1 MKDIDLNQVQFRRIE
16 LYASRVKK
24 KYLAAIRK
32 LIELANETSFDATK
46 PFRFEDYPDLNRA
59 AKRVFKQLNDEVKE
73 TIVNAIGAEWDESNK
88 LNDQLVEE
96 VFKLRKIGKVPELY
110 LQRNLA
116 ARDAFIARKSG
127 KGGLNLSQRV
137 WNYTGQFRQEM
148 EMALDIGIADGRS
161 AAELS
166 RDVRKYLD
174 EPDRLYRRVRDKR
187 GTLQLSKNAKAYHP
201 GQGVYRSSYKN
212 AMRLTRTETN
222 IAYRTAD
229 HTRWNQLPFIQGF
242 EVRLS
247 NNHPVVDIC
256 DDLKGLY
263 PKEFKFTGWH
273 PNCRCHVV
281 AVLPTDAEFDKMEE
295 ALLNGE
301 QDIMSTRRVISPPEG
316 FKKWVKDHK
325 GHIRESKKRGTLPY
339 FIKDNPR
346 FVKA

>member
-24 KYLAAIRK
+24 KYLAAMRK
-32 LIELANETSFDATK
+32 LIELANETSIDASK
-46 PFRFEDYPDLNRA
+46 SFRFEDYPDLNRA
-59 AKRVFKQLNDEVKE
+59 AKRVFKQLNDEIKE
-73 TIVNAIGAEWDESNK
+73 TIINGIGEEWNESNK
-88 LNDQLVEE
+88 LNDQRVEE
-96 VFKLRKIGKVPELY
+96 VFKFKKIGKIPEVY

-116 ARDAFIARKSG
+116 ARDVFIARKSG

-166 RDVRKYLD
+166 RDIRKYLD
-174 EPDRLYRRVRDKR
+174 EPDRLFRKVRDER
-187 GTLQLSKNAKAYHP
+187 GSLQLSKNAKAYHP

-247 NNHPVVDIC
+247 NNHPVIDIC

-281 AVLPTDAEFDKMEE
+281 AVLPTDEEFDQMEE

-301 QDIMSTRRVISPPEG
+301 QDIVSSRQVISPPEG
-316 FKKWVKDHK
+316 LKKWVKDHK
-325 GHIRESKKRGTLPY
+325 GMIKQSKKRGTLPY

-346 FVKA
+346 FVKT